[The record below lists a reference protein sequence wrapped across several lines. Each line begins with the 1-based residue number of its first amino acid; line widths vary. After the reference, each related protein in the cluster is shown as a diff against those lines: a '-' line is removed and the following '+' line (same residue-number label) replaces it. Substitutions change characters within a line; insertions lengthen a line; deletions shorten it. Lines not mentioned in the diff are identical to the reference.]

1 MKKKSNHKKT
11 KPNYIFLFLASFLGV
26 VVAGSLFLSAAY
38 IYQISTRGEVGKVIN
53 VSNNTDG
60 SEEQAIEVIP
70 FPGAQLGENTKEA
83 DGIPIMEE
91 VPVTLAFGGDVMFD
105 DSYSIMNY
113 YRSTGGDVGQCFDE
127 PLLSAMR
134 SADVFMVNNEGT
146 FTTQGQPL
154 ENKAYTFRSNPANVS
169 ILKEIGA
176 DIVSLA
182 NNHAYDFGE
191 ISLLDTMETLTGAD
205 IKYVGAGKNSGEA
218 EEPVYFEAGE
228 TKIAIV
234 SATQIERMSNP
245 DTKGA
250 TETSPGVLRCFE
262 PANFCEVI
270 RRAKDNSDF
279 VIVYVH
285 WGVENTTQIDWA
297 QQDQAILFEEAG
309 ADLIVGDHPH
319 CLQGITYINETPVIY
334 SLGNFW
340 FNSKTVDTALLQIT
354 VSGNKI
360 TELSIFPCRQQACR
374 TVTLENA
381 ERDAFFQNMRNL
393 SPDVQIDS
401 EGNIAQ

>member
-26 VVAGSLFLSAAY
+26 VVAGSLFLSAVY
-38 IYQISTRGEVGKVIN
+38 IYQISTRGEVGEVIN
-53 VSNNTDG
+53 VSNKTDG
-60 SEEQAIEVIP
+60 PEEQVIEVIP
-70 FPGAQLGENTKEA
+70 FPGVQLEEELEEA
-83 DGIPIMEE
+83 EETPIMEE

-127 PLLSAMR
+127 PLLNAMR

-154 ENKAYTFRSNPANVS
+154 ENKAYTFRSNPENVS
-169 ILKEIGA
+169 ILKNMGA

-191 ISLLDTMETLTGAD
+191 SSLLDTMETLKGAE
-205 IKYVGAGKNSGEA
+205 IKYVGAGKNISEA
-218 EEPVYFEAGE
+218 EEPVYFEAGA

-250 TETSPGVLRCFE
+250 TETTPGVLRCFE
-262 PANFCEVI
+262 PENFCEVI
-270 RRAKDNSDF
+270 KKAKENSDF

-297 QQDQAILFEEAG
+297 QRDQAILYEEAG

-354 VSGNKI
+354 VSGSTIK
-360 TELSIFPCRQQACR
+360 ELSILPCRQQACR
-374 TVTLENA
+374 TVTLEGA
-381 ERDAFFQNMRNL
+381 ERDSLFQNIRNL
-393 SPDVQIDS
+393 SPDVVIDS
-401 EGNIAQ
+401 EGNITQ